1 LLKRTFLVLLR
12 LDPPHLRMDLDL
24 LRLDLLRLDLLR
36 LDLLRLDLL
45 RLDLDPL
52 RLRLPPSC
60 IDMALDD
67 TGEGVGFAATPEIF
81 FFKLSK
87 ESVIFPQISLI
98 YIY

>member
-1 LLKRTFLVLLR
+1 MRLD
-12 LDPPHLRMDLDL
+12 LDPPHLRLDLL
-24 LRLDLLRLDLLR
+24 LRLDPLRLELLR
-36 LDLLRLDLL
+36 
-45 RLDLDPL
+45 LDPL

-67 TGEGVGFAATPEIF
+67 TGEGVGFATTPEIF

-98 YIY
+98 YILYFYKSLFFGPTFS